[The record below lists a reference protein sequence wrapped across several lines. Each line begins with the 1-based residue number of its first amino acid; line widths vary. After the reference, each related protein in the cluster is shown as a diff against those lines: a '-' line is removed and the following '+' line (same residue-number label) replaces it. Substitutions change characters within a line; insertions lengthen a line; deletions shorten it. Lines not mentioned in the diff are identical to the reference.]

1 MSGSRIRLY
10 GSTSGYVEL
19 EAPAVS
25 PDASLV
31 LPSTF
36 AGVGSNVVTGTRTSG
51 NFTTS
56 STSYVDVTDFAAT
69 ITLTSASSKVL
80 VMYSARNLIQNV
92 SGNQSFLGV
101 EIGGNIIQESQ
112 IRTGDASNEYYPI
125 AGHVL
130 HTPGSVGPH
139 TYQMQLKTTSGGT
152 TILQSG
158 TDFPNSITLIEVAA

>member
-1 MSGSRIRLY
+1 MSTVKATHFEHPSASTAGITLAADGSVVLPQ
-10 GSTSGYVEL
+10 GSTG
-19 EAPAVS
+19 
-25 PDASLV
+25 
-31 LPSTF
+31 
-36 AGVGSNVVTGTRTSG
+36 GIGSNVVTGTRTSG